1 MKIQIKQPFKSLV
14 ANKEVELPDFC
25 VLTGKNGSG
34 KSHFLESMT
43 MNGVTNIL
51 DENGGIINSS
61 DVKYVRFN
69 GLNPQFDKACDSQ
82 ILKENLNQY
91 IQAYKQVLPN
101 LKQPDAINKLWIWE
115 DVRSHYG
122 ISPHVLRE
130 LVKRVAQRV
139 NKEIYDVTED
149 DIRWHADIAGIDS
162 NDAFKG
168 QFAKIFKAYQI
179 RVEENI
185 YHIFRN
191 KEYGDH
197 FKTFSEEEFE
207 KTFGPKPWVI
217 VDNLLKE
224 ARIPYS
230 VSNPEGSDRDSTF
243 TFSLNDYEK
252 GIEIQPTDLSTG
264 EKVMMSLALA
274 IYNSGKD
281 NIKNKVLLIDEPDAA
296 LHPEFS
302 NFLLTAIKRN
312 IVDGAGV
319 KVIITTHSPTTVAMA
334 EDEWIYEMDK
344 EEKIPKKV
352 TKQKALSFLTADIP
366 SLRVSIDK
374 RRIVFVEGPL
384 DAEYYERIFSLL
396 NQIMQLDIQPSFFAP
411 HCKEGPNCSDVKYLL
426 EKLGELNDVYGVVDY
441 DGSNSSSDNLLVM
454 GEGGS
459 CRYTKENYIFDP
471 IYVGLAILRDGIE
484 SCPIAVGYSSFDAA
498 SNDEK
503 QSLIDWVM
511 DELNLNQGTRVSYT
525 TMSGENFLISSDWL
539 NCKGHDLE
547 DKIVKKWHTFERLK
561 NGCNNKGSDAVKYAL
576 IKKVIS
582 DKKQYLSKDFEL
594 LFRRMV

>member
-1 MKIQIKQPFKSLV
+1 MKIQIKQSFKSLI

-43 MNGVTNIL
+43 KKGITNIL
-51 DENGGIINSS
+51 DENEKIINFS
-61 DVKYVRFN
+61 DVRYVLFN
-69 GLNPQFDKACDSQ
+69 GLNPQFDKICDSQ

-101 LKQPDAINKLWIWE
+101 LKQPDAVNKLWIWE
-115 DVRSHYG
+115 DASSRYG
-122 ISPHVLRE
+122 INSHVLRE

-197 FKTFSEEEFE
+197 YKTFSEEEFE

-230 VSNPEGSDRDSTF
+230 VSNPEGSDLDSAF

-302 NFLLTAIKRN
+302 NFLLTAIKKH

-334 EDEWIYEMDK
+334 EEEWIYEMDK

-352 TKQKALSFLTADIP
+352 TKQKALSILTADIP

-374 RRIVFVEGPL
+374 RRVVFVESDY
-384 DAEYYERIFSLL
+384 DAANYEKIFELV
-396 NQIMQLDIQPSFFAP
+396 NPKIKLDIQPAFFAP
-411 HCKEGPNCSDVKYLL
+411 HNKNGSSCSDVKELL
-426 EKLGELNDVYGVVDY
+426 AKLVGTNGVYGVVDY
-441 DGSNSSSDNLLVM
+441 DGGNNVSSEKVKVM
-454 GEGGS
+454 GENGER
-459 CRYTKENYIFDP
+459 RYTIENYIFDP
-471 IYVGLAILRDGIE
+471 IFVGLAVLRDN
-484 SCPIAVGYSSFDAA
+484 IAPNAPQIDYAHFDDLETIA
-498 SNDEK
+498 K
-503 QSLIDWVM
+503 QGLIDWVM
-511 DELNLNQGTRVSYT
+511 NELGLNNGSRVKYET
-525 TMSGENFLISSDWL
+525 ISSEILEINSDWVQL
-539 NCKGHDLE
+539 KGHALE
-547 DKIVKKWHTFERLK
+547 DKILNKWPAFNRLK
-561 NGCNNKGSDAVKYAL
+561 QGNKGDNAL
-576 IKKVIS
+576 KSTLLNTVIKNYP
-582 DKKQYLSKDFEL
+582 QYLSMDFKR
-594 LFRRMV
+594 LFESLC